1 MVANEV
7 ANVKFSRKG
16 SMQLSIEAII
26 ILVIAMV
33 LLGLGIAFITGF
45 FRTGTQKL
53 MEPFDDIQ
61 FGCSPTSTDPLKT
74 SPSQL
79 SVKAG
84 DQQKVR
90 FCYYTSQELYKA
102 KVEFKNCVC
111 TEAACAN
118 KKPTLVTAEVP
129 HVNRADVGKFDT
141 FMKAV
146 DGSTELTPANY
157 ICTIAIKGATTS
169 NGAINEVETAQVT
182 IAVT

>member
-1 MVANEV
+1 M
-7 ANVKFSRKG
+7 KFSKKG

-33 LLGLGIAFITGF
+33 LLGLGIAFISGF
-45 FRTGTQKL
+45 FKTGTTKL

-61 FGCSPTSTDPLKT
+61 FGCSPTATDPLKT
-74 SPSQL
+74 TPSQI

-111 TEAACAN
+111 TEAACMN
-118 KKPTLVTAEVP
+118 KKPTLIAPEVP
-129 HVNRADVGKFDT
+129 HIDRADIGKFDS
-141 FMKAV
+141 FLKAV
-146 DGSTELTPANY
+146 DGADLTPANY
-157 ICTIAIKGATTS
+157 ICTVAIKGSATSTGS
-169 NGAINEVETAQVT
+169 VNEVETAQIT